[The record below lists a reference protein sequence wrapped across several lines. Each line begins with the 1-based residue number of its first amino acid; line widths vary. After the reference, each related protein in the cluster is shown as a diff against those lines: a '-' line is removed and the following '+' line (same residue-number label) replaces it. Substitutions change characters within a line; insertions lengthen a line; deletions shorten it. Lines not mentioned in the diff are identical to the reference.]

1 MNPASEKDS
10 SASLYNPAEMKN
22 RDRIID
28 NITDFIVLCDKDYQ
42 IIRSNRSADVILG
55 GGISLVGS
63 HCYEKFRGLAKPC
76 EDCMLPETLANTYVV
91 SLETYDS
98 RFNEYFEE
106 RAYPIVYDSGESG
119 DSGEFILVG
128 RNISKTKKRE
138 EKRIEEK
145 ISSGIVHDFNNMLT
159 GIIGRVRLLIKQ
171 ISDPKQLKDLKSIEL
186 SAMDCAI
193 TVKKIQDFTSGTS
206 DEKYETVNLFKFVN
220 DVINLHN
227 HLWEE
232 DDSKQGIIIEPV
244 VEIPRDIDIDIIPHE
259 LRRAFGNII
268 INAVHAMAG
277 GGILKITSKIQ
288 AKATV
293 INFIDTGHGMTK
305 ETMDNIFSPFF
316 STKGTRG
323 TGMGM
328 TEVYSI
334 VKKHNGT
341 IDIEST
347 VGKGTTVKITL
358 PTTHAV
364 QVEEMDFVSLP
375 TKNAVIMVI
384 DDNEFVLET
393 VTEQLAD
400 LGHEVGGFTSATE
413 AIEHFSNQPSEI
425 ILTDLG
431 MPEMSGWEVAAKIK
445 EINSRTIVVLF
456 SGWTIE
462 MEQDELN
469 AKGVDLYLK
478 KPFKTEDLNRV
489 VYQAKNLYEED
500 RINLG

>member
-1 MNPASEKDS
+1 MNSVSEKDS
-10 SASLYNPAEMKN
+10 SASLYNPSETKS
-22 RDRIID
+22 RGRIID

-63 HCYEKFRGLAKPC
+63 HCYEKFRGLTEPC

-106 RAYPIVYDSGESG
+106 RAYPIMSDSGES
-119 DSGEFILVG
+119 DEFILVG

-186 SAMDCAI
+186 SAMDCAT

-206 DEKYETVNLFKFVN
+206 DERYETVNLFKFVSE
-220 DVINLHN
+220 VISLHN

-232 DDSKQGIIIEPV
+232 EDSKRGIIIKSV
-244 VEIPRDIDIDIIPHE
+244 VDIPRDIDIDIIPHD

-268 INAVHAMAG
+268 INAVHAMTD
-277 GGILKITSKIQ
+277 GGILKITSESLD
-288 AKATV
+288 KATV
-293 INFIDTGHGMTK
+293 INFIDTGCGMTK
-305 ETMDNIFSPFF
+305 EIIDNIFSPFF

-341 IDIEST
+341 ISIEST
-347 VGKGTTVKITL
+347 VGKGTTIKITL

-445 EINSRTIVVLF
+445 EINSRTVVVLY
-456 SGWTIE
+456 SGWTID

-469 AKGVDLYLK
+469 AKGVDLFLK
-478 KPFKTEDLNRV
+478 KPFRTEDLGRM
-489 VYQAKNLYEED
+489 VYQAKTLFEKIE
-500 RINLG
+500 

>member
-1 MNPASEKDS
+1 MNSTPEKDS
-10 SASLYNPAEMKN
+10 SASSYNPIETKYPH
-22 RDRIID
+22 RIID

-63 HCYEKFRGLAKPC
+63 CCYEKFRGLAEPC
-76 EDCMLPETLANTYVV
+76 EDCHLPETLANNYVV
-91 SLETYDS
+91 SLETYDN

-106 RAYPIVYDSGESG
+106 RAYPVLDDKGV
-119 DSGEFILVG
+119 SGEFVLVG

-159 GIIGRVRLLIKQ
+159 GIIGRVRLLIKR
-171 ISDPKQLKDLKSIEL
+171 ISDPKQLKELKSIEL
-186 SAMDCAI
+186 SAMDCAV
-193 TVKKIQDFTSGTS
+193 TVKKIQDFTSGPS
-206 DEKYETVNLFKFVN
+206 QEKYVTANLFKFVSE
-220 DVINLHN
+220 VVNLHN

-232 DDSKQGIIIEPV
+232 DDSQRGIIIKSV
-244 VEIPRDIDIDIIPHE
+244 VDVPRNIDIDIIPHE

-268 INAVHAMAG
+268 INAVHAMTE
-277 GGILKITSKIQ
+277 GGILKITAEDQDNSTAI
-288 AKATV
+288 ALV
-293 INFIDTGHGMTK
+293 DTGHGMTK
-305 ETMDNIFSPFF
+305 ETIDNIFSPFF

-334 VKKHNGT
+334 IKKHNGT

-358 PTTHAV
+358 PNT
-364 QVEEMDFVSLP
+364 QEISIEEIDLVTLP
-375 TKNAVIMVI
+375 KKTAVILAI

-393 VTEQLAD
+393 VTEQLID
-400 LGHEVGGFTSATE
+400 LGHEVRGYTSATE
-413 AIEHFSNQPSEI
+413 AIEHFSDQPSEI
-425 ILTDLG
+425 VLTDLG
-431 MPEMSGWEVAAKIK
+431 MPEMSGWEVATKIK
-445 EINSRTIVVLF
+445 ETNPNVIVVLY

-462 MEQDELN
+462 MELDELKE
-469 AKGVDLYLK
+469 KGVDLYLK
-478 KPFKTEDLNRV
+478 KPFKMEDLNAV
-489 VYQAKNLYEED
+489 LYQAKTLYDEHQKK
-500 RINLG
+500 LG

>member
-1 MNPASEKDS
+1 MNSAREKDRFADRS
-10 SASLYNPAEMKN
+10 YPLNTKSRN
-22 RDRIID
+22 RILD
-28 NITDFIVLCDKDYQ
+28 NITDFIVLCDKDYK
-42 IIRSNRSADVILG
+42 IIQSNLAADVILG
-55 GGISLVGS
+55 HGVPLVGS
-63 HCYEKFRGLAKPC
+63 YCYEKFRGLSEPC
-76 EDCMLPETLANTYVV
+76 EDCMLPETIANSYVV

-106 RAYPIVYDSGESG
+106 RAYPIMSDSDESG
-119 DSGEFILVG
+119 GFILVG

-186 SAMDCAI
+186 SAMDCAV

-206 DEKYETVNLFKFVN
+206 DERYEMVNLFKFVSE
-220 DVINLHN
+220 VISLHN

-232 DDSKQGIIIEPV
+232 EDSKRGIIIKSV
-244 VEIPRDIDIDIIPHE
+244 VDIPRDIDIDIIPHD

-268 INAVHAMAG
+268 INAVHAMTD
-277 GGILKITSKIQ
+277 GGILKITSEIRD
-288 AKATV
+288 KAIV
-293 INFIDTGHGMTK
+293 INFIDTGCGMTK
-305 ETMDNIFSPFF
+305 EIIDNIFSPFF

-341 IDIEST
+341 ISIEST
-347 VGKGTTVKITL
+347 VGKGTTIKITL
-358 PTTHAV
+358 PITHEV
-364 QVEEMDFVSLP
+364 QVEEMDFVALP
-375 TKNAVIMVI
+375 TKNAVIMAI

-393 VTEQLAD
+393 VTEQLID
-400 LGHEVGGFTSATE
+400 LGHEVRGFTSATE
-413 AIEHFSNQPSEI
+413 AIDAFPNQPSEI

-445 EINSRTIVVLF
+445 EINSRTVVVLY
-456 SGWTIE
+456 SGWTID

-469 AKGVDLYLK
+469 AKGVDLFLK
-478 KPFKTEDLNRV
+478 KPFRTEDLDRV
-489 VYQAKNLYEED
+489 VHQAKTLYEED
-500 RINLG
+500 RVNLG